1 MFDKAYDEY
10 LKKCKKL
17 GIEPS
22 SKTELFGRSI
32 EEEKAKERVSIEDL
46 SRERRAAKRTPA
58 KSDIDALLES
68 PKRMP
73 RAEAAKLYRAKLFNH
88 WVHDYAYDERV
99 NLERKKEIVSV
110 FMLGHPENYKKYE
123 ELK

>member
-1 MFDKAYDEY
+1 MFNKAYEEY

-17 GIEPS
+17 GIKPS
-22 SKTELFGRSI
+22 SKKELFGRSI
-32 EEEKAKERVSIEDL
+32 EEEKAKERVSIEEL
-46 SRERRAAKRTPA
+46 SKERRAKRQNN

-73 RAEAAKLYRAKLFNH
+73 RAEAAKLYRVKLFNH